1 MTLFEFKKYLDESVL
16 VMVGQTAYEFVYD
29 YELDSGDF
37 ELGLV
42 VPETDEVKY
51 KVHMNMRT
59 TRIMYDS
66 TRAEFTLPNLRPIRL
81 LEVKKIVP
89 RTYNFIEMR
98 LHPHMFNYHDYANTS
113 AFIRRVL
120 DMERGMLQDYS
131 REEIRQAFKRQFEE
145 WVGTWQDKWSKMI

>member
-16 VMVGQTAYEFVYD
+16 IQMRQTVFEFEYSYD
-29 YELDSGDF
+29 PDSGDF
-37 ELGLV
+37 EFELIIPG
-42 VPETDEVKY
+42 TDEVKY

-66 TRAEFTLPNLRPIRL
+66 IRAEFTLPNLRPIRL
-81 LEVKKIVP
+81 LGVKKIVP

-98 LHPHMFNYHDYANTS
+98 LHPHMFNYYDYANTG

-120 DMERGMLQDYS
+120 DMEREMLRDYS
-131 REEIRQAFKRQFEE
+131 REEIRRAFKRQYEE